1 MKVCMFQTR
10 LDSFILSDVCQHI
23 ELSRLQKMTNEEA
36 TRVVEDKKIKLI
48 TSPSNTTGY
57 WHVGKQ
63 PGKKFRVRKI
73 PQYGIIKD
81 IGGFRSKVATAV
93 YISQKVGDPMVCL
106 AIAQNFPETTDA
118 QILTNLRIPA
128 GLTNG
133 EQIGSLWRIKTAK
146 LFNENIESTKK
157 RNSRGRKHDEVE
169 WNLDELRKWIA
180 NELEKLGFRCYLG
193 GLKLTP
199 ENVSI
204 ERLDESKG
212 YSSANC
218 VLIDIH
224 FQVGYNQWSCEKVQ
238 IVHHLRK
245 KEIEMDFG
253 PKFFKMLEDA
263 LNRSRSSTKLR
274 NTRGN
279 NYTQSE
285 ITVEKLIRQYI
296 KQGGRCYY
304 LNIPLRMKGDWQISV
319 ERLDESK
326 GYIEGN
332 WVLTVL
338 ETQNGHAQWT
348 KEFVESRWGPFYH
361 PKTQL
366 STSVEDLID
375 KYNSYKI
382 EQNHCTWTEEEDAE
396 IRKVIKEYHERD
408 VPVGHWEKTL
418 PNRGVFACRQ
428 RKRMLLKEMGIAR
441 KYQWSE
447 EEIKVMYE
455 VIDEYNVKYISIK
468 VWKEILPRLRLNGR
482 SVHACRTKYKT
493 LKKLYETKCFLV

>member
-1 MKVCMFQTR
+1 MYSHSGVIKELECVFNMYGQE
-10 LDSFILSDVCQHI
+10 I

-48 TSPSNTTGY
+48 TKYSGTGY
-57 WHVGKQ
+57 WNVSKSN
-63 PGKKFRVRKI
+63 KKFRVLKI
-73 PQYGIIKD
+73 PQYGIPKSVNA
-81 IGGFRSKVATAV
+81 FRSPIAVAI
-93 YISQKVGDPMVCL
+93 YISQKVGDPMVCR
-106 AIAQNFPETTDA
+106 AISQSFSEDSES

-128 GLTNG
+128 GITNQTIC
-133 EQIGSLWRIKTAK
+133 ESKWRDKSKVLFSGAK
-146 LFNENIESTKK
+146 CRTKK
-157 RNSRGRKHDEVE
+157 RNILGRDHAEVE
-169 WNLDELRKWIA
+169 WSLDEARKFMA
-180 NELEKLGFRCYLG
+180 YELEKLRFGCNYSD
-193 GLKLTP
+193 LKLTP

-304 LNIPLRMKGDWQISV
+304 LNIPLRMKGDWQMSV

-326 GYIEGN
+326 GYIDGN
-332 WVLTVL
+332 WVLVVL

-348 KEFVESRWGPFYH
+348 KEFVESLWGPYSH
-361 PKTQL
+361 PNSRL
-366 STSVEDLID
+366 PVSEEELID
-375 KYNSYKI
+375 KYDSFKKRNGHAISI
-382 EQNHCTWTEEEDAE
+382 RNQVLWTEEELN
-396 IRKVIKEYHERD
+396 VVKEVYKKYCNERFLKNGIWKD
-408 VPVGHWEKTL
+408 IL
-418 PNRGVFACRQ
+418 PNRTAKACQEKYR
-428 RKRMLLKEMGIAR
+428 LLKNPTSSQHPP
-441 KYQWSE
+441 YST
-447 EEIKVMYE
+447 
-455 VIDEYNVKYISIK
+455 SS
-468 VWKEILPRLRLNGR
+468 P
-482 SVHACRTKYKT
+482 
-493 LKKLYETKCFLV
+493 